1 MMPRL
6 EQMKQRVREGA
17 HHTYRQKRVI
27 DVREEVQEEGLS
39 PVQASARLT
48 VRMCDAELPIILP
61 EERIV
66 FTRTLPHPPYPFSDE
81 LMGTTKGTQ
90 FSYVCNVC
98 ADWGMALEQ
107 GLIGRKQAALESRQ
121 RLQGD
126 AEALEFLEAAIAS
139 IDAAL
144 RLAGRY
150 ADEARRSGQDEI
162 AEMLE
167 QVPAYAPRSFREAL
181 QSLRFLQA
189 LPWMSGHNHVVL
201 GRFDQYMWPYL
212 SADLDAGRLTLPQA
226 EELLAEF
233 FIALNKDT
241 DLYPGV
247 QQGDNGQSLML
258 GGVTPEGQD
267 AVNPLTWMVLRVSHG
282 VNMIDPKVNLRVSA
296 STSLD
301 LLTEAVK
308 LTRRGLGF
316 PQYSNDDV
324 VIPGLVAH
332 GYALEDARNYTVAAC
347 WEFIIPGRGMEV
359 PNINALSFP
368 AAADCGIR
376 EGLMA
381 RDSFE
386 GILQRTRQN
395 IRQQVQRYVESKRA
409 MTFHPPAP
417 FFSALMTDCL
427 EAGKDMNNGGAR
439 YYNYGIHGSGAAN
452 ASDALSVV
460 RKLVFEDRR
469 VDGRDLVRAL
479 ETNFEDEDDEA
490 LRQLFLNGAPRIGN
504 NDDEVDALMAQL
516 FEWFADACEEI
527 KDNGRGGIVRPG
539 TGTAMYY
546 VWLVKDRGQKM
557 LEPIVG
563 ATADG
568 RKLGDYISCSLAP
581 SPGVQVNG
589 PISVLQSFG
598 KVNYQRIVNGGPITM
613 ELSDTVFRND
623 EALRKVAML
632 VRTFAQVGCQQL
644 QLNVLNVETL
654 QDAKLHP
661 ENHRNLI
668 VRVWGWSGYFCELA
682 PDYQDHIIARHMYTL
697 A

>member
-1 MMPRL
+1 MIPRL
-6 EQMKQRVREGA
+6 ETMKRSVREGA
-17 HHTYRQKRVI
+17 HRQYRQNRVI
-27 DVREEVQEEGLS
+27 DVREEVERERLS
-39 PVQASARLT
+39 PARASALVT
-48 VRMCDAELPIILP
+48 LRMCDAELPVILLD
-61 EERIV
+61 ERIV
-66 FTRTLPHPPYPFSDE
+66 FTRTLPHPSYPFSDE
-81 LMGTTKGTQ
+81 TMGTTKGTQ

-98 ADWGMALEQ
+98 ADWGMALGQ
-107 GLIGRKQAALESRQ
+107 GLLGRRQVALESRQ
-121 RLQGD
+121 RFHD
-126 AEALEFLEAAIAS
+126 DPEALEFLDATVES

-150 ADEARRSGQDEI
+150 ADEARRVGRDDL

-167 QVPAYAPRSFREAL
+167 QVPASAPRTFHEAL

-241 DLYPGV
+241 DLFPGV

-258 GGVTPEGQD
+258 GGVTPDGQD
-267 AVNPLTWMVLRVSHG
+267 AVNPLTLMALRVSHD
-282 VNMIDPKVNLRVSA
+282 VNMIDPKVNLRVNA

-368 AAADCGIR
+368 AAADSAIR
-376 EGLMA
+376 VGLQA
-381 RDSFE
+381 GDDFA
-386 GILQRTRQN
+386 GILERTRQN
-395 IRQQVQRYVESKRA
+395 IRQQVQRYVASKRA

-427 EAGKDMNNGGAR
+427 EQGKDMNNGGAR

-469 VDGRDLVRAL
+469 VAGHELVRAL
-479 ETNFEDEDDEA
+479 ETNFEDDEP

-504 NDDEVDALMAQL
+504 NDDEADSLMAQL
-516 FEWFADACEEI
+516 FDWFADACEEV

-589 PISVLQSFG
+589 PISVLQSFS
-598 KVNYQRIVNGGPITM
+598 KIDYRRIVNGGPITM
-613 ELSDTVFRND
+613 ELSDSVFRSE

-654 QDAKLHP
+654 LDAKLHP
-661 ENHRNLI
+661 ENDRNLI

-682 PDYQDHIIARHMYTL
+682 PDYQDHIIARHMFAL

>member
-1 MMPRL
+1 M
-6 EQMKQRVREGA
+6 
-17 HHTYRQKRVI
+17 
-27 DVREEVQEEGLS
+27 
-39 PVQASARLT
+39 
-48 VRMCDAELPIILP
+48 
-61 EERIV
+61 
-66 FTRTLPHPPYPFSDE
+66 
-81 LMGTTKGTQ
+81 
-90 FSYVCNVC
+90 
-98 ADWGMALEQ
+98 
-107 GLIGRKQAALESRQ
+107 
-121 RLQGD
+121 
-126 AEALEFLEAAIAS
+126 
-139 IDAAL
+139 
-144 RLAGRY
+144 
-150 ADEARRSGQDEI
+150 
-162 AEMLE
+162 
-167 QVPAYAPRSFREAL
+167 
-181 QSLRFLQA
+181 
-189 LPWMSGHNHVVL
+189 
-201 GRFDQYMWPYL
+201 
-212 SADLDAGRLTLPQA
+212 
-226 EELLAEF
+226 
-233 FIALNKDT
+233 
-241 DLYPGV
+241 

-258 GGVTPEGQD
+258 GGVTPDGQD
-267 AVNPLTWMVLRVSHG
+267 AVNPLTLMALRVSHD
-282 VNMIDPKVNLRVSA
+282 VNMIDPKVNLRVNA

-368 AAADCGIR
+368 AAADSAIR
-376 EGLMA
+376 VGLQA
-381 RDSFE
+381 GDDFA
-386 GILQRTRQN
+386 GILERTRQN
-395 IRQQVQRYVESKRA
+395 IRQQVQRYVASKRA

-427 EAGKDMNNGGAR
+427 EQGKDMNNGGAR

-469 VDGRDLVRAL
+469 VAGHELVRAL
-479 ETNFEDEDDEA
+479 ETNFEDDEP

-504 NDDEVDALMAQL
+504 NDDEADSLMAQL
-516 FEWFADACEEI
+516 FDWFADACEEV

-589 PISVLQSFG
+589 PISVLQSFS
-598 KVNYQRIVNGGPITM
+598 KIDYRRIVNGGPITM
-613 ELSDTVFRND
+613 ELSDSVFRSE

-682 PDYQDHIIARHMYTL
+682 PDYQDHIIARHMFAL

>member
-1 MMPRL
+1 MIPRL
-6 EQMKQRVREGA
+6 EAMKERVRAGT
-17 HHTYRQKRVI
+17 HHPYRQNRTI
-27 DVREEVQEEGLS
+27 DVRAEVEQAGLS
-39 PVQASARLT
+39 PTRAAALVT
-48 VRMCDAELPIILP
+48 VRMCDAEQPVILP
-61 EERIV
+61 DERIV

-81 LMGTTKGTQ
+81 LLGTTKGTQ
-90 FSYVCNVC
+90 FAYVCNVC
-98 ADWGMALEQ
+98 ADWGMALDQ
-107 GLIGRKQAALESRQ
+107 GLIGRKQVALATRR
-121 RLQGD
+121 RLHD
-126 AEALEFLEAAIAS
+126 DPEAVEFLDAAIET

-144 RLAGRY
+144 RLVGRY
-150 ADEARRSGQDEI
+150 ADEARRLGRHDV
-162 AEMLE
+162 AELLE
-167 QVPAYAPRSFREAL
+167 QVPAYQPRSFHEAL

-189 LPWMSGHNHVVL
+189 LPWLSGHNHVVF
-201 GRFDQYMWPYL
+201 GRFDQYLWPYL
-212 SADLDAGRLTLPQA
+212 RADLDAGRLTLAQA

-233 FIALNKDT
+233 FIALNKDS

-247 QQGDNGQSLML
+247 QQGDNGQSIML
-258 GGVTPEGQD
+258 GGVTPDGQD
-267 AVNPLTWMVLRVSHG
+267 AVNPLTWLVLRVSHD
-282 VNMIDPKVNLRVSA
+282 VNMIDPKINLRVSA
-296 STSLD
+296 NTPLD

-324 VIPGLVAH
+324 VIPGLIAH
-332 GYALEDARNYTVAAC
+332 GYAPEDARNYTVAAC

-368 AAADCGIR
+368 AAADAGIR
-376 EGLMA
+376 AGLLA
-381 RDSFE
+381 GDDFA
-386 GILQRTRQN
+386 GILERTRQN
-395 IRQQVQRYVESKRA
+395 IRQQVQRYVAAKRA
-409 MTFHPPAP
+409 MTFRPPAP
-417 FFSALMTDCL
+417 FFSVLMTDCL
-427 EAGKDMNNGGAR
+427 EQGKDANNGGAR

-452 ASDALSVV
+452 ASDALAVV
-460 RKLVFEDRR
+460 RQLVFAEQR
-469 VDGRDLVRAL
+469 VSGRDLVRAL
-479 ETNFEDEDDEA
+479 ETDFEDDEA
-490 LRQLFLNGAPRIGN
+490 LRQLFLTGAPRVG
-504 NDDEVDALMAQL
+504 NDDDEADGLMAQL

-527 KDNGRGGIVRPG
+527 QDNGRGGIVRPG

-568 RKLGDYISCSLAP
+568 RKVGDYISCSLAP

-589 PISVLQSFG
+589 PISVLQSFS
-598 KVNYQRIVNGGPITM
+598 KINYRRIVNGGPITM
-613 ELSDTVFRND
+613 ELSDTVFRGD
-623 EALRKVAML
+623 ESLRKVAML

-682 PDYQDHIIARHMYTL
+682 PDYQDHIIARHMYAL